1 MERNGKNEREI
12 EKKSAHGENV
22 LETRFS
28 VYSRSV
34 AVD

>member
-1 MERNGKNEREI
+1 MKEI
-12 EKKSAHGENV
+12 EKKKKSAHGENI